1 MVHSVVAVFFFAPV
15 VGIFAETSKTKA
27 MKAQD
32 IIKRVAQETDKC
44 LLFHSATGK
53 DSICLLDLVA
63 PHFKEVVC
71 VFMYEV
77 PNLQCVNRYI
87 RFAEALYSNVRFIQC
102 PHFNTSTWIK
112 SGYLGCAQNP
122 KQKIL
127 SMMDITE
134 IARQKTGIEWAFFG
148 FKEAD
153 SLNRR
158 VFLRRTAQEN
168 GGYCINFKTKKAYPL
183 NLYKHGD
190 IVKYISENGLMTPQN
205 SGCCTSS
212 GESVE
217 DARFLTFLRDNFPQ
231 DLQQVYRYYPGAERI
246 LFEYDEAVRQY
257 NEQQLQTE

>member
-1 MVHSVVAVFFFAPV
+1 
-15 VGIFAETSKTKA
+15 

-53 DSICLLDLVA
+53 DSIVMLDLVA

-71 VFMYEV
+71 VYMYMV
-77 PNLQCVNRYI
+77 PNLQSELRYI
-87 RFAEALYSNVRFIQC
+87 RWAEAMYSNVKFIQC
-102 PHFNTSTWIK
+102 PHFNV
-112 SGYLGCAQNP
+112 SGYVKTGMLGCAQNP
-122 KQKIL
+122 KQKLL
-127 SMMDITE
+127 SFMDITE

-190 IVKYISENGLMTPQN
+190 IVKYIKEKGLIKN
-205 SGCCTSS
+205 EDYGSKTSS
-212 GESVE
+212 GANVTS
-217 DARFLTFLRDNFPQ
+217 AGYLAWLRNNFPQ
-231 DLQQVYRYYPGAERI
+231 DLQQVYRYYPDCERI